1 MRYCSCLSDTHPC
14 PGSEVTQKPCPSNG
28 RVFPFRLSHDRH
40 NRQEGRAGLPVLS
53 LDQGH
58 VDRVWSVCATDR
70 VFERASEGEE
80 NLNPAPKRQGSFI
93 AAYNRSKRSTDVG
106 CPPAL
111 VGWLRTGRGSA
122 PNDWFDTPD
131 GITRGDTKFVSAPPG
146 LCRPGR
152 HLALL
157 SGDND
162 HAQE

>member
-70 VFERASEGEE
+70 VFERASEGMQ

-106 CPPAL
+106 RRTPVLYAERCRRYEQWPPLILAGHYYI
-111 VGWLRTGRGSA
+111 GWAT
-122 PNDWFDTPD
+122 
-131 GITRGDTKFVSAPPG
+131 VSATAAPR
-146 LCRPGR
+146 RP
-152 HLALL
+152 
-157 SGDND
+157 SGK
-162 HAQE
+162 AAPSVVS